1 MPIHPLLTALLVMD
15 ALVLILLTGA
25 AASAFQ
31 VVLHWDSGNTGKRQL
46 RLQSRQEVWS
56 LATSLTI
63 WVYLAAGFLL
73 IWTLATVLPG
83 LVPGAMCGTGVLQ
96 SCTPD
101 GLRMLALRFLAIV
114 GLMCWQRLET
124 LNRSDPLAAL
134 TATNARVLLM
144 LLPVVVLGAFA
155 TVRALTG
162 FDTGQPVDCCTALYD
177 RIAAAPGADQPA
189 SRVSRLVPAL
199 FGVTTLFLVLM
210 AIYRTKPPGNLTRAT
225 ALLVLSVIW
234 LISAA
239 GTLVRHLAPYHYEV
253 LYHFCPWCLFL
264 PEHNGIGFPLLL
276 FWGLVAV
283 EAPAQWSLSRARA
296 GRPELSLACAAF
308 LRASR
313 RRLLVGLVGF
323 ILLAVG
329 PALWWRWQFGL
340 WIDG

>member
-1 MPIHPLLTALLVMD
+1 MD
-15 ALVLILLTGA
+15 ALVVILLSGA
-25 AASAFQ
+25 GATAFQ
-31 VVLHWDSGNTGKRQL
+31 VVLYWDPESTGTRQL
-46 RLQSRQEVWS
+46 RLQTRQEIGS
-56 LATSLTI
+56 LVTTLAA
-63 WVYLAAGFLL
+63 WVYLAAGLLL
-73 IWTLATVLPG
+73 IGTLTTVLPG
-83 LVPGAMCGTGVLQ
+83 LIPGAMCGTGVLQ
-96 SCTPD
+96 ACAPY
-101 GLRMLALRFLAIV
+101 GFRMLAFRFLAGV

-134 TATNARVLLM
+134 SATNARVLLM
-144 LLPVVVLGAFA
+144 LLPVVVLAAFA

-189 SRVSRLVPAL
+189 SRVSLLIPAL
-199 FGVTTLFLVLM
+199 SGVTTRLLVLM
-210 AIYRTKPPGNLTRAT
+210 AIYRTKPPGNLTRPT

-296 GRPELSLACAAF
+296 GRPELSPACAAL
-308 LRASR
+308 LRGSR
-313 RRLLVGLVGF
+313 RRLLAGLLGF
-323 ILLAVG
+323 FLLAVG